1 MTSKLETI
9 LSTVNGSTFINM
21 DTTTTPTLL
30 GGKKNPMQGRVRK
43 HNTGAS
49 IMVFQNKVKH
59 GYDAMVKRRLE
70 KEGKAP
76 ELFKLSPRTWGTRLA
91 GLPIV
96 EHKGAQ
102 YLEVIYLKAGKT
114 SYTLDGKAIDKAD
127 IEGLKVT
134 PTNGKQGGLDDA
146 VIIRTFKVESI
157 DRLKVGGT
165 VYLPHEL
172 QG

>member
-1 MTSKLETI
+1 MTSKLEAI
-9 LSTVNGSTFINM
+9 LSTVNGSSFISL
-21 DTTTTPTLL
+21 DTSTTPVLL

-59 GYDAMVKRRLE
+59 GYAGMVARRLE
-70 KEGKAP
+70 KEGKDPA
-76 ELFKLSPRTWGTRLA
+76 LFKLSPRTWGTRMA

-102 YLEVIYLKAGKT
+102 YLEVIYLKAGKV
-114 SYTLDGKAIDKAD
+114 SYTLDGQAIDKAD
-127 IEGLKVT
+127 VEGLKVT
-134 PTNGKQGGLDDA
+134 PPSGKQGGLSDK

-157 DRLKVGGT
+157 SRLKVGGA